1 MAEWYYIGHYGQ
13 LGPLTREQVDELVQG
28 GVIARDTY
36 VWHTGLADWQPADR
50 VPELQESFKAA
61 EPFAPPPPPPG
72 SSRPPAAA
80 PPVAPMAAPSYAFP
94 NIEPNLLPTTFG
106 YGGPLAPTAYQTVR
120 SDRSRALGGVL
131 QLIIPGAGRIYLGY
145 AAIGVL
151 QLLLTICFV
160 GWVWSFIDGIIMLTG
175 GVKMD
180 GYGRHL
186 SD

>member
-13 LGPLTREQVDELVQG
+13 LGPLTREQIDELVQG

-36 VWHTGLADWQPADR
+36 VWRSGLADWQPADR
-50 VPELQESFKAA
+50 VPELQEAFKAA

-72 SSRPPAAA
+72 SSRPPTVA
-80 PPVAPMAAPSYAFP
+80 PPGPSLSPNFSYASP
-94 NIEPNLLPTTFG
+94 EPNLAATYG
-106 YGGPLAPTAYQTVR
+106 YGTPVVPMAYQTVR
-120 SDRSRALGGVL
+120 SDRSRALGGIL

-145 AAIGVL
+145 AAIGIL
-151 QLLLTICFV
+151 QLILAICGV
-160 GWVWSFIDGIIMLTG
+160 GWIWSFIDGIVMLTG

-186 SD
+186 TE